1 MHKEVT
7 NEQELRFASQGR
19 AVAIEHASEA
29 DLALDRGRCRSRRTG
44 LCGWNLCGQP
54 DQTQLRSRR
63 VLPAPEPRPHCRGG
77 GAPPH
82 PVYNSDPPTGG
93 WHYDTPWN
101 PGFYETPVA
110 DEYLVH
116 NLEHG
121 YIVISYDCSKLS
133 DCESTKT
140 QIRQLLQRYN
150 NWKIIAVPRKNADA
164 AIALTSWGWLEKLN
178 GYDAAKMTAFIN
190 VHRDQGPEKTA
201 D

>member
-1 MHKEVT
+1 MSKSY
-7 NEQELRFASQGR
+7 ASP
-19 AVAIEHASEA
+19 A
-29 DLALDRGRCRSRRTG
+29 RGARSRSSTPPKPIWPWIAAAAAVVVLVSAVGILVANRTRPSSG
-44 LCGWNLCGQP
+44 PGEYFPPQ
-54 DQTQLRSRR
+54 SRDHIA
-63 VLPAPEPRPHCRGG
+63 V
-77 GAPPH
+77 GAPH